1 MSTKPGFADHQLGF
15 NQWRLDDTFSL
26 PTPASPGPDFI
37 ITQPNSEL
45 GCRVSRRLGTVSSGI
60 EAPRQRRSHPAK
72 APRHSVSRIGKLW
85 RRSAPRAAKYPD
97 SDSESEEG
105 LSFIIDL
112 HGFIESASP
121 GDSDEFNSDS
131 DEDEDFSFL
140 KARHGFTDPR
150 NGDDVNSLDYFGAT
164 SALELWSID
173 MRLTLLW
180 CLAYEARFRRRG
192 PALELWLGI
201 IDGSRERV
209 DWGMWEDGDE
219 IWLRNMVIQRQMA
232 PRFRGTAAKLVSED
246 WRRALGAL
254 RRRVAR
260 AKPFNALKT
269 WSPQDRVLRI
279 AWCAVTDGFS
289 AVGKRYL
296 DLVKPIDSWTYFTYP
311 FRPSYDQDMKLRL
324 HDQPGCS
331 LSSCKV
337 GVWQWFRTAIFD
349 YDVDQIQTVIGCCGR
364 CVSRAFP
371 AVARPG
377 ISPSLKEPAIW
388 PVILWVAFQVQVRHS
403 PRPFDVDA
411 FIALIDS
418 ESKADE
424 QRGLWSWDDTDEQT
438 LRQKL
443 VSPEGSALPWIDRY
457 PASWQEYILLLDPEH
472 WIRLEA
478 VTHQISRPRLQ
489 PPDYD
494 AAIRVGAIVLWASSN
509 SIEDSQEINVLLALH
524 RFLPGDT
531 PSSNRGFLRCLLE
544 RRSPVR
550 ANHHEV
556 TFGSDAVDWNHP
568 RIWLDR
574 NREQLRSAVLHDADI
589 IPFVYVAENV
599 HMVYHVARGLPL
611 RFMSSVFS
619 CLLKKY
625 GDDRRFNDFRIGIS
639 TWKTWDVTTSL
650 IHFRSVLS
658 VTLQFSKL
666 LKDED
671 LPHSLINAAVHT
683 DILCICAQI
692 AAVLRDPLAYE
703 EFLKAQNENA
713 QKLLDLLQDLLD
725 YPFLDAGIRPVILK
739 ALLKLSTTSR
749 QHPRCFA
756 LSDLHLEGQ
765 QVAAGSFS
773 DVWKGLVH
781 SETVSVKVMRVYQEA
796 DVEAL
801 AKGFYHEALIW
812 RQLSHPNLL
821 PFFGVYYLEDT
832 KCRLGLVSPWM
843 ENGNIARYLRDNP
856 AGINRLTLVLDVA
869 LGLEHLHSLKLVH
882 GDLKAINVLVTRSG
896 RAVLADFGLSS
907 VADSK
912 ILLLSTSTLK
922 TGGTARW
929 HAPELFAG
937 SLNSFASDVYAFA
950 CVCYEIF
957 TGNHPFHELV
967 NDVAVMY
974 QVMQGSRPKQQSS
987 IPDEVWNLMV
997 ECWKPEPEQRPSADE
1012 IVFRLRDRP
1021 IDATPTDAASDWDPW
1036 YTSKFRSSLEEHT
1049 LFRS

>member
-1 MSTKPGFADHQLGF
+1 M
-15 NQWRLDDTFSL
+15 
-26 PTPASPGPDFI
+26 
-37 ITQPNSEL
+37 
-45 GCRVSRRLGTVSSGI
+45 VSRAS
-60 EAPRQRRSHPAK
+60 
-72 APRHSVSRIGKLW
+72 KLW
-85 RRSAPRAAKYPD
+85 RRSARAKKYAD
-97 SDSESEEG
+97 SGSDSEED
-105 LSFIIDL
+105 LTFIIDL

-121 GDSDEFNSDS
+121 FDSDELNSDPDS
-131 DEDEDFSFL
+131 DEDLSFVA
-140 KARHGFTDPR
+140 ARHGFTDPR
-150 NGDDVNSLDYFGAT
+150 TGDDVNCLDCFMAS
-164 SALELWSID
+164 SALDFWSVD

-201 IDGSRERV
+201 IEGSRERV
-209 DWGMWEDGDE
+209 DWCMWEDGDE
-219 IWLRNMVIQRQMA
+219 IWLRNMVVQRQMA
-232 PRFRGTAAKLVSED
+232 NRFRVTAAKLCSED
-246 WRRALGAL
+246 WGRARDSL
-254 RRRVAR
+254 RRRIAH
-260 AKPFNALKT
+260 AKPSSALKT

-279 AWCAVTDGFS
+279 AWCAVTDGFL

-296 DLVKPIDSWTYFTYP
+296 DLMKPIDSWTYFTYP
-311 FRPSYDQDMKLRL
+311 FRPSYDQDMNLRL

-337 GVWQWFRTAIFD
+337 GVWQWFRTAILD
-349 YDVDQIQTVIGCCGR
+349 YDMDQIQNVIGCCGL
-364 CVSRAFP
+364 CVSRALS
-371 AVARPG
+371 AVERSG
-377 ISPSLKEPAIW
+377 ISASLKEPAIW
-388 PVILWVAFQVQVRHS
+388 PVILWVAFQVQARNS
-403 PRPFDVDA
+403 PRTFDIAA
-411 FIALIDS
+411 FLALI

-424 QRGLWSWDDTDEQT
+424 HRGLWWWDDTDEQT

-443 VSPEGSALPWIDRY
+443 VSPGKANFPWIERY
-457 PASWQEYILLLDPEH
+457 PASWREYILLLDAQD

-478 VTHQISRPRLQ
+478 ATLQTSRLRFQ
-489 PPDYD
+489 PPEYD
-494 AAIRVGAIVLWASSN
+494 TAIHVGAIVLWAASN
-509 SIEDSQEINVLLALH
+509 PTEYSQEIDVMLALD
-524 RFLPGDT
+524 RFLPGDID
-531 PSSNRGFLRCLLE
+531 SNRGFLRFLSE
-544 RRSPVR
+544 RPVAVR
-550 ANHHEV
+550 ANHYELNL
-556 TFGSDAVDWNHP
+556 GPDIVDWNHP

-574 NREQLRSAVLHDADI
+574 SREQLRSAVLHEPDTM
-589 IPFVYVAENV
+589 PFVHVVENV
-599 HMVYHVARGLPL
+599 YMVYHVARGLPL
-611 RFMSSVFS
+611 RFMSSIFS
-619 CLLKKY
+619 RLLKKY
-625 GDDRRFNDFRIGIS
+625 GDDKRLNDFRIGIN
-639 TWKTWDVTTSL
+639 TWKTWDVTASL

-658 VTLQFSKL
+658 VASQFSKL

-671 LPHSLINAAVHT
+671 LPQSLINAAIHT
-683 DILCICAQI
+683 DIRCICAQI

-703 EFLKAQNENA
+703 DFLKAQDENA

-725 YPFLDAGIRPVILK
+725 YPLLDAGIRPVILK
-739 ALLKLSTTSR
+739 ALLKLSAKSGR
-749 QHPRCFA
+749 HPRCFA
-756 LSDLHLEGQ
+756 LSDLKLEGH
-765 QVAAGSFS
+765 QVAAGSFG

-781 SETVSVKVMRVYQEA
+781 GETVSVKVMRVYQEA
-796 DVEAL
+796 DVEEL
-801 AKGFYHEALIW
+801 VKGFYREALIW

-843 ENGNIARYLRDNP
+843 ENGNIARYLKDNP

-907 VADSK
+907 VTDSK
-912 ILLLSTSTLK
+912 ILLLTTSTLK

-929 HAPELFAG
+929 QAPELFTG

-1012 IVFRLRDRP
+1012 IVFSLRDRP
-1021 IDATPTDAASDWDPW
+1021 IGATPTDAASDWDPW

-1049 LFRS
+1049 LFRSCGKIDDWLQFTQPEHSYSLRSSRPIFSARSAMQLEASDEAGAY